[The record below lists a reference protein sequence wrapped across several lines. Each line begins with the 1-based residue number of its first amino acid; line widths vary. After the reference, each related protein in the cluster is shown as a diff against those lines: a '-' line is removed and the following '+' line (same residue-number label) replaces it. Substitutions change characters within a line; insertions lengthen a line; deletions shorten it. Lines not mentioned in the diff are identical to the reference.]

1 MLVALLMR
9 EIIAGLPIPDNMND
23 ADELLALEC
32 MKQGAVDQKMVDD
45 IVAQCKLDEQK
56 SDEECHDEAMEQV
69 YGDEAPPHCEE
80 LDPEHHFQNP
90 L

>member
-9 EIIAGLPIPDNMND
+9 EIIAGLPIPDNMID
-23 ADELLALEC
+23 DDELLALEC

-45 IVAQCKLDEQK
+45 IVAQCTLDEHK

-80 LDPEHHFQNP
+80 LDPEHHFQSP

>member
-9 EIIAGLPIPDNMND
+9 EIIAGLTIPDNMID
-23 ADELLALEC
+23 DDELLALEC